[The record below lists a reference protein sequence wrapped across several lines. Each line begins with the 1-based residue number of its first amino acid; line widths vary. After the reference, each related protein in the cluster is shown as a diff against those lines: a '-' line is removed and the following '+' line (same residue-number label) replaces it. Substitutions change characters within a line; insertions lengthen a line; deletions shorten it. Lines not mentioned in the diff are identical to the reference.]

1 MSKTAK
7 HSTRTKGQWAS
18 WLTSTEAKYF
28 PYNNNTKVCLRAYMH
43 ILLKPLVGY
52 FWKNLNDSLIQYQF
66 YIIFIRISLLIHRS
80 HDLNKLKPP
89 KHLRLS
95 LLINKLQTSAKKL
108 TLQLSSGELKI
119 KEEILLH

>member
-1 MSKTAK
+1 
-7 HSTRTKGQWAS
+7 
-18 WLTSTEAKYF
+18 
-28 PYNNNTKVCLRAYMH
+28 MH

-52 FWKNLNDSLIQYQF
+52 FWKNLIQYQF

-95 LLINKLQTSAKKL
+95 LLINKLHKL
-108 TLQLSSGELKI
+108 QQKNEPFSSGELKI